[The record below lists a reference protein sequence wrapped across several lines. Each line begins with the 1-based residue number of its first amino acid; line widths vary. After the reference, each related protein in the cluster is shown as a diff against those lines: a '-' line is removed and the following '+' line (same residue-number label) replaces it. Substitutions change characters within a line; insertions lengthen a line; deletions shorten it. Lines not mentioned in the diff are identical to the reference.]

1 MFNVIQRS
9 SENLREDLGKA
20 MDQVTIGAEHVGWK
34 AVNSSCEDGAML
46 TQVRPVGHL
55 VDDAPAG
62 SADQGSG

>member
-1 MFNVIQRS
+1 
-9 SENLREDLGKA
+9 